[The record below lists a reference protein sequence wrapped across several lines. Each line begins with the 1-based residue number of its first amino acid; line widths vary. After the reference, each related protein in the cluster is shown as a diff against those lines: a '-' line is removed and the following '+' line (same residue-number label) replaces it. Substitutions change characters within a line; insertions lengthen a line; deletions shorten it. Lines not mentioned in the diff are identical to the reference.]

1 MIQAMHTDKGR
12 TMNSMRRGCLGVLL
26 TGLFASMPALADF
39 PGKPVR
45 ILVSAAPGS
54 SPDLTARVVAQQLAA
69 KWGQPVV
76 VEDVP
81 GAGGNLAAEKV
92 AKSPA
97 DGHTLLFASAAVL
110 YFNKALYPK
119 LSYDIDKDLVM
130 LSRVSRTPNMLV
142 VPVGAPWKSIQELVQ
157 AAKTKPG
164 EIRFGSGGSG
174 SSMHVIA
181 EVFAQKA
188 NVKFEHIPYKSST
201 QMVQELLAGQIDFT
215 FQNIAVVMPFVK
227 AGKLR
232 ALGVTS
238 EKRFFLDPA
247 IPTVKESGWP
257 IVWEG
262 GSGLLAPAGTPAA
275 VVNKIAQDVEQALN
289 KPEVKAALQQNG
301 VEAAPLK
308 TTEFA
313 ASVRDTSALWA
324 SVIRTSGAKVD

>member
-1 MIQAMHTDKGR
+1 
-12 TMNSMRRGCLGVLL
+12 MRPLLRLL
-26 TGLFASMPALADF
+26 TGALLAIGVTTAVHADY
-39 PGKPVR
+39 PSKPVK
-45 ILVSAAPGS
+45 IVVSSAPGS
-54 SPDLTARVVAQQLAA
+54 SPDLTARVVAQQLSAQW
-69 KWGQPVV
+69 KQPVV

-92 AKSPA
+92 AKSPP
-97 DGHTLLFASAAVL
+97 DGYTVLFSSAAVL

-119 LSYDIDKDLVM
+119 LSYDLDKDLVAV
-130 LSRVSRTPNMLV
+130 SRVSKTPNLLV
-142 VPVGAPWKSIQELVQ
+142 VPANSSYKSILDLVQ
-157 AAKTKPG
+157 AAKAKPG

-181 EVFAQKA
+181 EVLSQQAK
-188 NVKFEHIPYKSST
+188 VKFEHIPYKSST

-232 ALGVTS
+232 ALAVTS
-238 EKRFFLDPA
+238 DKRFFLDPS

-262 GSGLLAPAGTPAA
+262 GSGLLLPAGTPAA
-275 VVNKIAQDVEQALN
+275 VVNKMALDVETALS
-289 KPEVKAALQQNG
+289 KSEVKLALQQNG

-308 TTEFA
+308 TLEFA
-313 ASVRDTSALWA
+313 QSVRDISAQWA
-324 SVIRTSGAKVD
+324 GVIRNSGARVD

>member
-1 MIQAMHTDKGR
+1 MSPLLR
-12 TMNSMRRGCLGVLL
+12 LL
-26 TGLFASMPALADF
+26 TGALLAIGVTTAVHADY
-39 PGKPVR
+39 PSKPVK
-45 ILVSAAPGS
+45 IVVSSAPGS
-54 SPDLTARVVAQQLAA
+54 SPDLTARVVAQQLSAQW
-69 KWGQPVV
+69 KQPVV

-92 AKSPA
+92 AKSPP
-97 DGHTLLFASAAVL
+97 DGYTVLFSSAAVL

-119 LSYDIDKDLVM
+119 LSYDLDKDLVAV
-130 LSRVSRTPNMLV
+130 SRVSKTPNLLV
-142 VPVGAPWKSIQELVQ
+142 VPANSSYKSIHDLVQ
-157 AAKTKPG
+157 AAKAKPG

-181 EVFAQKA
+181 EVLSQQAK
-188 NVKFEHIPYKSST
+188 VKFEHIPYKSST

-232 ALGVTS
+232 ALAVTS
-238 EKRFFLDPA
+238 DKRFFLDPS

-262 GSGLLAPAGTPAA
+262 GSGLLLPAGTPAA
-275 VVNKIAQDVEQALN
+275 VVNKMALDVETALS
-289 KPEVKAALQQNG
+289 KSEVKLALQQNG

-308 TTEFA
+308 TLEFA
-313 ASVRDTSALWA
+313 QSVRDISAQWA
-324 SVIRTSGAKVD
+324 GVIRNSGARVD

>member
-1 MIQAMHTDKGR
+1 MKNAVKIFCAAA
-12 TMNSMRRGCLGVLL
+12 L
-26 TGLFASMPALADF
+26 TLSVHAVVGADF
-39 PGKPVR
+39 PSKPVK

-54 SPDLTARVVAQQLAA
+54 SPDLTARVIAQQLSALW
-69 KWGQPVV
+69 KQPVV

-92 AKSPA
+92 VKSPP
-97 DGHTLLFASAAVL
+97 DGYTVLFSSAAVL

-119 LSYDIDKDLVM
+119 LSYDLDKDLVAVT
-130 LSRVSRTPNMLV
+130 RVSKTPNLLV
-142 VPVGAPWKSIQELVQ
+142 VPINSPYKSIQDLVQ
-157 AAKTKPG
+157 SAKTKPG

-181 EVFAQKA
+181 EVLSQKA

-232 ALGVTS
+232 ALAVTS
-238 EKRFFLDPA
+238 DKRFFLDPS
-247 IPTVKESGWP
+247 IPTVKEAGWP

-262 GSGLLAPAGTPAA
+262 GSGLLVPTGTPMA
-275 VVNKIAQDVEQALN
+275 VVNKIAQDVEMTLGKQ
-289 KPEVKAALQQNG
+289 EVKTALQQNG

-308 TTEFA
+308 TIEFA
-313 ASVRDTSALWA
+313 QSVREISSQWA
-324 SVIRTSGAKVD
+324 SVIRSSGAKVD

>member
-1 MIQAMHTDKGR
+1 
-12 TMNSMRRGCLGVLL
+12 MNTLWKIFIVL
-26 TGLFASMPALADF
+26 ALYMSGNSAHAADF
-39 PGKPVR
+39 PSKPVK
-45 ILVSAAPGS
+45 IIVSAAPGS
-54 SPDLTARVVAQQLAA
+54 SPDLTARVLAQQLSALWKQA
-69 KWGQPVV
+69 VV

-92 AKSPA
+92 AKSAP
-97 DGHTLLFASAAVL
+97 DGYTLLFSSAAVL

-119 LSYDIDKDLVM
+119 LSYDLEKDLVPI
-130 LSRVSRTPNMLV
+130 SRVSKTPNLLV
-142 VPVGAPWKSIQELVQ
+142 VPLSSPYKTVQDLVQ
-157 AAKTKPG
+157 AAKAKPG

-181 EVFAQKA
+181 EVFSQKA
-188 NVKFEHIPYKSST
+188 SVKFEHIPYKSST

-232 ALGVTS
+232 ALAVTS
-238 EKRFFLDPA
+238 DKRFFLDPSV
-247 IPTVKESGWP
+247 PTMKETGWP

-275 VVNKIAQDVEQALN
+275 VVSKMAQDVEASLGKQ
-289 KPEVKAALQQNG
+289 EVKAALQQNG

-308 TTEFA
+308 TTEFGQ
-313 ASVRDTSALWA
+313 SVREISTQWA
-324 SVIRTSGAKVD
+324 TVIRSSGARVD

>member
-1 MIQAMHTDKGR
+1 MSPLLR
-12 TMNSMRRGCLGVLL
+12 LL
-26 TGLFASMPALADF
+26 TGALLAIGVATAVHADF
-39 PGKPVR
+39 PIKPVK
-45 ILVSAAPGS
+45 IVVSSAPGS
-54 SPDLTARVVAQQLAA
+54 SPDLTARVVAQQLSAQW
-69 KWGQPVV
+69 KQPVV

-92 AKSPA
+92 AKSPP
-97 DGHTLLFASAAVL
+97 DGYTVLFSSAAVL

-119 LSYDIDKDLVM
+119 LSYDLDKDLVAV
-130 LSRVSRTPNMLV
+130 SRVSKTPNLLV
-142 VPVGAPWKSIQELVQ
+142 VPANSSYKSIHDLVQ
-157 AAKTKPG
+157 AAKAKPG

-181 EVFAQKA
+181 EVLSQQAK
-188 NVKFEHIPYKSST
+188 VKFEHIPYKSST

-232 ALGVTS
+232 ALAVTS
-238 EKRFFLDPA
+238 DKRFFLDPS

-262 GSGLLAPAGTPAA
+262 GSGLLLPAGTPAA
-275 VVNKIAQDVEQALN
+275 VVNKMALDVETALS
-289 KPEVKAALQQNG
+289 KSEVKLALQQNG

-308 TTEFA
+308 TLEFA
-313 ASVRDTSALWA
+313 QSVRDISAQWA
-324 SVIRTSGAKVD
+324 GVIRNSGARVD

>member
-1 MIQAMHTDKGR
+1 MKNAVKIFCAAA
-12 TMNSMRRGCLGVLL
+12 L
-26 TGLFASMPALADF
+26 TLSVHAVVGADF
-39 PGKPVR
+39 PSKPVK

-54 SPDLTARVVAQQLAA
+54 SPDLTARVIAQQLSALW
-69 KWGQPVV
+69 KQPVV

-92 AKSPA
+92 VKSPP
-97 DGHTLLFASAAVL
+97 DGYTVLFSSAAVL

-119 LSYDIDKDLVM
+119 LSYDLDKDLVAVT
-130 LSRVSRTPNMLV
+130 RVSKTPNLLV
-142 VPVGAPWKSIQELVQ
+142 VPINSPYKSIQDLVQ
-157 AAKTKPG
+157 SAKTQPG

-181 EVFAQKA
+181 EVLSQKA

-232 ALGVTS
+232 ALAVTS
-238 EKRFFLDPA
+238 DKRFFLDPS
-247 IPTVKESGWP
+247 IPTVKEAGWP

-262 GSGLLAPAGTPAA
+262 GSGLLVPTGTPMA
-275 VVNKIAQDVEQALN
+275 VVNKIAQDVEMTLGKQ
-289 KPEVKAALQQNG
+289 EVKTALQQNG

-308 TTEFA
+308 TIEFA
-313 ASVRDTSALWA
+313 QSVREISSQWA
-324 SVIRTSGAKVD
+324 SVIRSSGAKVD

>member
-1 MIQAMHTDKGR
+1 M
-12 TMNSMRRGCLGVLL
+12 TMKNAVKIFCAAAL
-26 TGLFASMPALADF
+26 TLSVHAVVGADF
-39 PGKPVR
+39 PSKPVK

-54 SPDLTARVVAQQLAA
+54 SPDLTARVIAQQLSALW
-69 KWGQPVV
+69 KQPVV

-92 AKSPA
+92 VKSPP
-97 DGHTLLFASAAVL
+97 DGYTVLFSSAAVL

-119 LSYDIDKDLVM
+119 LSYDLDKDLVAVT
-130 LSRVSRTPNMLV
+130 RVSKTPNLLV
-142 VPVGAPWKSIQELVQ
+142 VPINSPYKSIQDLVQ
-157 AAKTKPG
+157 SAKTQPG

-181 EVFAQKA
+181 EVLSQKA

-232 ALGVTS
+232 ALAVTS
-238 EKRFFLDPA
+238 DKRFFLDPS
-247 IPTVKESGWP
+247 IPTVKEAGWP

-262 GSGLLAPAGTPAA
+262 GSGLLVPTGTPMA
-275 VVNKIAQDVEQALN
+275 VVNKIAQDVEMTLGKQ
-289 KPEVKAALQQNG
+289 EVKTALQQNG

-308 TTEFA
+308 TIEFA
-313 ASVRDTSALWA
+313 QSVREISSQWA
-324 SVIRTSGAKVD
+324 SVIRSSGAKVD

>member
-1 MIQAMHTDKGR
+1 MKNAVKMF
-12 TMNSMRRGCLGVLL
+12 C
-26 TGLFASMPALADF
+26 AAALILSVHAVVGADF
-39 PGKPVR
+39 PSKPVK

-54 SPDLTARVVAQQLAA
+54 SPDLTARVIAQQLSALW
-69 KWGQPVV
+69 KQPVV

-92 AKSPA
+92 VKSPP
-97 DGHTLLFASAAVL
+97 DGYTVLFSSAAVL

-119 LSYDIDKDLVM
+119 LSYDLDKDLVAVT
-130 LSRVSRTPNMLV
+130 RVSKTPNLLV
-142 VPVGAPWKSIQELVQ
+142 VPINSPYKSIQDLVQ
-157 AAKTKPG
+157 SAKTKPG

-181 EVFAQKA
+181 EVLSQKA

-232 ALGVTS
+232 ALAVTS
-238 EKRFFLDPA
+238 DKRFFLDPS
-247 IPTVKESGWP
+247 IPTVKEAGWP

-262 GSGLLAPAGTPAA
+262 GSGLLVPTGTPMA
-275 VVNKIAQDVEQALN
+275 VVNKIAQDVEMTLGKQ
-289 KPEVKAALQQNG
+289 EVKTALQQNG

-308 TTEFA
+308 TIEFA
-313 ASVRDTSALWA
+313 QSVREISSQWA
-324 SVIRTSGAKVD
+324 SVIRSSGAKVD

>member
-1 MIQAMHTDKGR
+1 MKNAVKMF
-12 TMNSMRRGCLGVLL
+12 CAAAL
-26 TGLFASMPALADF
+26 TLSVHAVVGADF
-39 PGKPVR
+39 PSKPVK

-54 SPDLTARVVAQQLAA
+54 SPDLTARVIAQQLSALW
-69 KWGQPVV
+69 KQPVV

-92 AKSPA
+92 VKSPP
-97 DGHTLLFASAAVL
+97 DGYTVLFSSAAVL

-119 LSYDIDKDLVM
+119 LSYDLDKDLVAVT
-130 LSRVSRTPNMLV
+130 RVSKTPNLLV
-142 VPVGAPWKSIQELVQ
+142 VPINSPYKSIQDLVQ
-157 AAKTKPG
+157 SAKTKPG

-181 EVFAQKA
+181 EVLSQKA

-232 ALGVTS
+232 ALAVTS
-238 EKRFFLDPA
+238 DKRFFLDPS
-247 IPTVKESGWP
+247 IPTVKEAGWP

-262 GSGLLAPAGTPAA
+262 GSGLLVPTGTPMA
-275 VVNKIAQDVEQALN
+275 VVNKIAQDVEMTLGKQ
-289 KPEVKAALQQNG
+289 EVKTALQQNG

-308 TTEFA
+308 TIEFA
-313 ASVRDTSALWA
+313 QSVREISSQWA
-324 SVIRTSGAKVD
+324 SVIRSSGAKVD